1 MPTSAPGNEL
11 SVAARQR
18 ARRAVVRGF
27 TLLELLVVLMI
38 IAVSVGVVSLSM
50 RDGSATQL
58 EREGARL
65 SALLEMAR
73 AESRV
78 TGTPVRWVPGSSS
91 TDKADKTG
99 QAGAGSGF
107 RFVGMSKLQPLP
119 SRWLDDAVSAQVVG
133 SDSVLLGPEAL
144 LPPQRIVLRLAEQRL
159 ELATD
164 GLGPFAVVN
173 PTP

>member
-1 MPTSAPGNEL
+1 
-11 SVAARQR
+11 
-18 ARRAVVRGF
+18 
-27 TLLELLVVLMI
+27 MI
-38 IAVSVGVVSLSM
+38 IAISVGVVSLSM
-50 RDGSATQL
+50 RDGSANQL

-78 TGTPVRWVPGSSS
+78 TGTPVRWVPASAVA
-91 TDKADKTG
+91 DKAAAPGT
-99 QAGAGSGF
+99 AGGF

-119 SRWLDDAVSAQVVG
+119 SRWLDEAVSAQVVG

-144 LPPQRIVLRLAEQRL
+144 LPPQRVVLRLAEQRL
-159 ELATD
+159 EIATD

-173 PTP
+173 TTP

>member
-1 MPTSAPGNEL
+1 LGGRLAYPPGGG
-11 SVAARQR
+11 
-18 ARRAVVRGF
+18 RGF

-38 IAVSVGVVSLSM
+38 IAISVGVVSLSM

-78 TGTPVRWVPGSSS
+78 TGTPVRWVPASAAA
-91 TDKADKTG
+91 DKAETR
-99 QAGAGSGF
+99 SGF

-164 GLGPFAVVN
+164 GLGPFAAVN
-173 PTP
+173 ATP

>member
-1 MPTSAPGNEL
+1 MPTSAPGSSRSL
-11 SVAARQR
+11 Q
-18 ARRAVVRGF
+18 RGF

-38 IAVSVGVVSLSM
+38 IAVSVGVVSLAL

-78 TGTPVRWVPGSSS
+78 TGTPVRWVPGSSNPS
-91 TDKADKTG
+91 DPPEARG
-99 QAGAGSGF
+99 GF

-119 SRWLDDAVSAQVVG
+119 SRWLDGAVSGQVVG
-133 SDSVLLGPEAL
+133 GDSVLLGPDAL

-159 ELATD
+159 ELASD

-173 PTP
+173 APP

>member
-1 MPTSAPGNEL
+1 
-11 SVAARQR
+11 
-18 ARRAVVRGF
+18 
-27 TLLELLVVLMI
+27 
-38 IAVSVGVVSLSM
+38 M
-50 RDGSATQL
+50 RDGAATQL
-58 EREGARL
+58 DREGARL

-78 TGTPVRWVPGSSS
+78 TGTTVRWVP
-91 TDKADKTG
+91 
-99 QAGAGSGF
+99 AGASSEQGGEVRSGF
-107 RFVGMSKLQPLP
+107 RFVGMSKAQPLP

-173 PTP
+173 SPP